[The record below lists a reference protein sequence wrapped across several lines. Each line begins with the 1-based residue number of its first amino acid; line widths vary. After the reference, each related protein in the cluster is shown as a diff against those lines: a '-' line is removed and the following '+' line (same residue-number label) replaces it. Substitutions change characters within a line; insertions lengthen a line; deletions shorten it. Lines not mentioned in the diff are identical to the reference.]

1 MASSAAATM
10 GDRNHNNMRFT
21 NNLLNN
27 QAQQDHG
34 FKFPA
39 HTPLRSTVESPLS
52 APPDNRATLQRRFT
66 TDSMR
71 PTNLNWDNQAVF
83 NRGQMDI
90 AESLDLAPSM
100 VGGFQR
106 LQIEDPLD
114 VEVCLLLQLP
124 VQFFDAERY
133 VDSCQNAEGLSTF

>member
-71 PTNLNWDNQAVF
+71 PTNLNWDSQTVF
-83 NRGQMDI
+83 HRGQMDI
-90 AESLDLAPSM
+90 AESLDLAPGM

-106 LQIEDPLD
+106 LQVEDPLD
-114 VEVCLLLQLP
+114 VEVRVYYCSFPYNFL
-124 VQFFDAERY
+124 V
-133 VDSCQNAEGLSTF
+133 LSIT